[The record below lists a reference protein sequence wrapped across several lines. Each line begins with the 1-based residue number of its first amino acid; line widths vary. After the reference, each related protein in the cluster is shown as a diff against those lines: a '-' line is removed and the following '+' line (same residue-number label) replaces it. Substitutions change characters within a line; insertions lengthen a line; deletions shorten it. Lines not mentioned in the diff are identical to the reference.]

1 MAARVFLLF
10 TLGYFL
16 SYFYRSA
23 NAVLAKDLS
32 QDLGLGPAELGF
44 MTSLFYLSFA
54 AVQLPLGGLLDRY
67 GSRII
72 TPALLLVASLGS
84 VVFGL
89 AQGFP
94 TLALGRALIG
104 MGMAAA
110 LMGSLKAFSLWFPR
124 TYATVSTL
132 LVGLGATGGLL
143 AATPLALLKEA
154 MGWRGVFLLGAGVVV
169 LVALLIYLG
178 VRNTPPGV
186 PWPKGGGGGGLR
198 EVLGNSRLLRV
209 AFLALA
215 FAGSFLA
222 LQTLWAGAYAYALGL
237 GTVEVGNLLL
247 LYSGGAVLG
256 FLVSGYLADR
266 LGTARVL
273 VGAALLFALGLLLA
287 LFKLL
292 ALAYPVMGFFGA
304 FNILTLTQA
313 RELVPPHLVG
323 RGTTLVNLFG
333 IGGTFLLQWGVGV
346 AVGTLGYAFAFGSL
360 LGLLLLALFLYRPLL
375 GLGKTSG

>member
-1 MAARVFLLF
+1 MATRVFFLF

-23 NAVLAKDLS
+23 NAVLSKDLT
-32 QDLGLGPAELGF
+32 QDLDLGPAELGF
-44 MTSLFYLSFA
+44 MTSLFYLAFA
-54 AVQLPLGGLLDRY
+54 AVQLPLGSLLDRY
-67 GSRII
+67 GPRFI
-72 TPALLLVASLGS
+72 TPALLLVAALGS
-84 VVFGL
+84 LVFGL
-89 AQGFP
+89 AQSFP
-94 TLALGRALIG
+94 VLALGRALIG

-124 TYATVSTL
+124 TYATMSTL

-143 AATPLALLKEA
+143 AATPLALMKEA
-154 MGWRGVFLLGAGVVV
+154 VGWRGIFLLGAGVVV
-169 LVALLIYLG
+169 LVAFLIYLG

-186 PWPKGGGGGGLR
+186 PWPRGGGSGGLK
-198 EVLGNSRLLRV
+198 EVLGNPQLLRV

-222 LQTLWAGAYAYALGL
+222 LQTLWAGTYAYALGL
-237 GTVEVGNLLL
+237 KAVEVGNLLF
-247 LYSGGAVLG
+247 LYSGTAVLG

-266 LGTARVL
+266 WGTARML
-273 VGAALLFALGLLLA
+273 FLSACLFALGLVLL

-292 ALAYPVMGFFGA
+292 VPAYLLMGLFGA

-346 AVGTLGYAFAFGSL
+346 TVAALGYGFALAGL
-360 LGLLLLALFLYRPLL
+360 LGLLLLALLLYRPLL
-375 GLGKTSG
+375 SGRTYG

>member
-1 MAARVFLLF
+1 MAARVFFLF

-44 MTSLFYLSFA
+44 MTSLFYLAFA
-54 AVQLPLGGLLDRY
+54 AVQLPLGGFLDRV
-67 GSRII
+67 GPRVV
-72 TPALLLVASLGS
+72 TPALLLVAALGS
-84 VVFGL
+84 VVFAL
-89 AQGFP
+89 APSFP
-94 TLALGRALIG
+94 VLALGRALIG
-104 MGMAAA
+104 VGMAAA
-110 LMGSLKAFSLWFPR
+110 LMGSLKAFSLWFPK

-154 MGWRGVFLLGAGVVV
+154 LGWRGVFLLAALAVVG
-169 LVALLIYLG
+169 VALAIYLG

-186 PWPKGGGGGGLR
+186 PWPKAGGGGGLR
-198 EVLGNSRLLRV
+198 EVWGNGRLLRV

-222 LQTLWAGAYAYALGL
+222 LQTLWAGAYGYHLGL
-237 GTVEVGNLLL
+237 AAVAVGNLLF
-247 LYSGGAVLG
+247 LYSGMAVLG

-273 VGAALLFALGLLLA
+273 FLSALAFALGLLL
-287 LFKLL
+287 LLLKLL
-292 ALAYPVMGFFGA
+292 APAYALLGFFGA

-313 RELVPPHLVG
+313 RELVPGHLVG

-346 AVGTLGYAFAFGSL
+346 VVGSLGYAWAFGGL
-360 LGLLLLALFLYRPLL
+360 LLLLLLALGLYLPLL
-375 GLGKTSG
+375 QKSSG

>member
-1 MAARVFLLF
+1 MAARVFFLF

-23 NAVLAKDLS
+23 NAVLSKDLS
-32 QDLGLGPAELGF
+32 QDLGLGPGELGF

-67 GSRII
+67 GPRLI
-72 TPALLLVASLGS
+72 TPALLLLAAMGSL
-84 VVFGL
+84 VFGL
-89 AQGFP
+89 AQSFP
-94 TLALGRALIG
+94 VLALGRALIG

-124 TYATVSTL
+124 TYATLSTL

-143 AATPLALLKEA
+143 AATPLALMKEA
-154 MGWRGVFLLGAGVVV
+154 MGWRGVFPLGAGVVV

-186 PWPKGGGGGGLR
+186 PWPKSGGGGGLA
-198 EVLGNSRLLRV
+198 EVLGNTKLLRV

-215 FAGSFLA
+215 FTGSFLA

-247 LYSGGAVLG
+247 FYSGGAVFG

-266 LGTARVL
+266 LGTAKVL
-273 VGAALLFALGLLLA
+273 VGAAFLFALGLSLSLLELLA
-287 LFKLL
+287 I
-292 ALAYPVMGFFGA
+292 AYPLMGFFGA

-313 RELVPPHLVG
+313 RDLVPPHLVG

-346 AVGTLGYAFAFGSL
+346 AVGALGYGFAFAGL

-375 GLGKTSG
+375 GPRVSG

>member
-1 MAARVFLLF
+1 MAARVFFLF

-44 MTSLFYLSFA
+44 MTSLFYLAFA
-54 AVQLPLGGLLDRY
+54 AAQLPLGGFLDRV
-67 GSRII
+67 GPRVV
-72 TPALLLVASLGS
+72 TPALLLVAALGS
-84 VVFGL
+84 VVFAL
-89 AQGFP
+89 APSFP
-94 TLALGRALIG
+94 ILALGRALIG
-104 MGMAAA
+104 VGMAAA
-110 LMGSLKAFSLWFPR
+110 LMGSLKAFSLWFPKN
-124 TYATVSTL
+124 YATVSTL

-154 MGWRGVFLLGAGVVV
+154 LGWRGVFLVGALGVVG
-169 LVALLIYLG
+169 VALAIYLG

-186 PWPKGGGGGGLR
+186 PWPKAGGSGGLR
-198 EVLGNSRLLRV
+198 EVWQNGRLLRV

-215 FAGSFLA
+215 FTGSFLA
-222 LQTLWAGAYAYALGL
+222 LQTLWAGAYGYHLGL
-237 GTVEVGNLLL
+237 SAVAVGNLLF
-247 LYSGGAVLG
+247 LYSGMAVLG

-273 VGAALLFALGLLLA
+273 LLSALAFALGLLL
-287 LFKLL
+287 LLLKLL
-292 ALAYPVMGFFGA
+292 APAYALLGFFGA

-313 RELVPPHLVG
+313 RELVPGHLVG

-346 AVGTLGYAFAFGSL
+346 AVGSLGYTWAFGGL
-360 LGLLLLALFLYRPLL
+360 LLLLLLALGLYLPVLQ
-375 GLGKTSG
+375 KSSG

>member
-1 MAARVFLLF
+1 MAARVFFLF

-23 NAVLAKDLS
+23 NAVLAQDLS
-32 QDLGLGPAELGF
+32 RELGLGPAELGF
-44 MTSLFYLSFA
+44 MTSLFYLTFA
-54 AVQLPLGGLLDRY
+54 AVQLPLGGLLDRL
-67 GSRII
+67 GPRTI
-72 TPALLLVASLGS
+72 TPALLLVAALGS

-89 AQGFP
+89 AQSFP
-94 TLALGRALIG
+94 VLALGRALIG
-104 MGMAAA
+104 AGMAAA
-110 LMGSLKAFSLWFPR
+110 LMGALKAFSLWFPR
-124 TYATVSTL
+124 SYATVSTL
-132 LVGLGATGGLL
+132 LVGLGATGGLM

-154 MGWRGVFLLGAGVVV
+154 LGWRGVFLLGALAVA
-169 LVALLIYLG
+169 LVALALRLG

-186 PWPKGGGGGGLR
+186 AWPQGGGPGGLG
-198 EVLGNSRLLRV
+198 EVFRNGRLLRV
-209 AFLALA
+209 AFLAFA

-222 LQTLWAGAYAYALGL
+222 LQTLWAGAYAYHLGL
-237 GTVEVGNLLL
+237 EALAVGNLLF

-273 VGAALLFALGLLLA
+273 WASGLLFALGLVLL
-287 LFKLL
+287 LLKLL
-292 ALAYPVMGFFGA
+292 VPAYLILGFFGA

-313 RELVPPHLVG
+313 RELVAGHLVG

-346 AVGTLGYAFAFGSL
+346 AVGVGGYGLALGGL
-360 LGLLLLALFLYRPLL
+360 LLLLLLALALYLPLL
-375 GLGKTSG
+375 QRSG

>member
-1 MAARVFLLF
+1 MAARVFFLF
-10 TLGYFL
+10 ALGYFI

-32 QDLGLGPAELGF
+32 QELGLGPAELGF
-44 MTSLFYLSFA
+44 MTSLFYLAFA
-54 AVQLPLGGLLDRY
+54 AAQLPLGGLLDRV
-67 GSRII
+67 GPRAV
-72 TPALLLVASLGS
+72 TPALLLVAALGS

-89 AQGFP
+89 AQSFAV
-94 TLALGRALIG
+94 LALGRALIG
-104 MGMAAA
+104 VGMAAA
-110 LMGSLKAFSLWFPR
+110 LMGSMRAFSLWFPR
-124 TYATVSTL
+124 NYATVSTL
-132 LVGLGATGGLL
+132 LVGLGATGGLM

-154 MGWRGVFLLGAGVVV
+154 LGWRGVFLLGAFVVA
-169 LVALLIYLG
+169 LVALALYLG

-186 PWPKGGGGGGLR
+186 AWPGGQRGDGLG
-198 EVLGNSRLLRV
+198 EVFRNGRLLRV
-209 AFLALA
+209 AFLAFA

-222 LQTLWAGAYAYALGL
+222 LQTLWAGDYAYHLGL
-237 GTVEVGNLLL
+237 TALEVGNLLF

-273 VGAALLFALGLLLA
+273 LASALLFALGLLLLLLKA
-287 LFKLL
+287 LVPAYALL
-292 ALAYPVMGFFGA
+292 GFFGA

-313 RELVPPHLVG
+313 RELVPSHLVG

-346 AVGTLGYAFAFGSL
+346 AVEALGYALAFGGL
-360 LGLLLLALFLYRPLL
+360 LALLLLALGLYLPLL
-375 GLGKTSG
+375 HKSSG

>member
-1 MAARVFLLF
+1 MAARVFFLF

-44 MTSLFYLSFA
+44 MTSLFYLAFA
-54 AVQLPLGGLLDRY
+54 AVQLPLGGFLDRV
-67 GSRII
+67 GPRVV
-72 TPALLLVASLGS
+72 TPTLLLVAALGS
-84 VVFGL
+84 VVFAL
-89 AQGFP
+89 APSFP
-94 TLALGRALIG
+94 ILALGRALIG
-104 MGMAAA
+104 VGMAAA
-110 LMGSLKAFSLWFPR
+110 LMGSLKAFSLWFPKN
-124 TYATVSTL
+124 YATVSTL

-154 MGWRGVFLLGAGVVV
+154 LGWRGGFLVGALGVGG
-169 LVALLIYLG
+169 VALAIHLG

-186 PWPKGGGGGGLR
+186 PWPKAGGSGGLR
-198 EVLGNSRLLRV
+198 EVWQNGRLLRV

-215 FAGSFLA
+215 FTGSFLA
-222 LQTLWAGAYAYALGL
+222 LQTLWAGAYGYHLGL
-237 GTVEVGNLLL
+237 SAVAVGNLLF
-247 LYSGGAVLG
+247 LYSGMAVLG

-273 VGAALLFALGLLLA
+273 LLSALAFALGLLL
-287 LFKLL
+287 LLLKLL
-292 ALAYPVMGFFGA
+292 APAYALLGFFGA

-313 RELVPPHLVG
+313 RELVPGHLVG

-346 AVGTLGYAFAFGSL
+346 AVGSLGYTWAFGGL
-360 LGLLLLALFLYRPLL
+360 LLLLLLALGLYLPVLQ
-375 GLGKTSG
+375 KSSG